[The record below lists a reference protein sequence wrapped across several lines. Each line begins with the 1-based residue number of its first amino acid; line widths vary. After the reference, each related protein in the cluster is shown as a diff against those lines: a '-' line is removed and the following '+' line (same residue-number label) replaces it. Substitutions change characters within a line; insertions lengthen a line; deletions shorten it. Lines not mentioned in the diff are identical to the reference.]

1 MQPRLKPRSPSATR
15 WFEGDGGRQ
24 AATLAAS
31 QAERRPTGDSGIQ
44 YVFDRHPL
52 VAAALLD
59 DMQFRKRRRERAPP
73 LLASWNRRLVMLHW
87 LASKLAEA
95 HFRVHLTHH
104 LAQFRA
110 YSGEA
115 HQLP

>member
-59 DMQFRKRRRERAPP
+59 DMQFRKRPRERAPP
-73 LLASWNRRLVMLHW
+73 LLVSWNRRLVMLHW
-87 LASKLAEA
+87 LDEIFVSCGSGMGKLKLRIPAA
-95 HFRVHLTHH
+95 KT
-104 LAQFRA
+104 
-110 YSGEA
+110 G
-115 HQLP
+115 